1 MAAKIRI
8 INLRQL
14 THIVLIISYRSWKS
28 EIDKSDELCIQQCL
42 NCSLK
47 AKGII
52 TRVDSFVAVF
62 FQSPFM
68 SMIARLSNII
78 ELTVF

>member
-28 EIDKSDELCIQQCL
+28 EFTPDRRNFLKWTQFIPIEIKIDKRSIPLAIKTGE
-42 NCSLK
+42 
-47 AKGII
+47 II
-52 TRVDSFVAVF
+52 
-62 FQSPFM
+62 
-68 SMIARLSNII
+68 I
-78 ELTVF
+78 